1 MEKASVSVKI
11 YNETYSLRTSAPK
24 EQVLKIAD
32 EVDRRM
38 KSLAEKKNIQS
49 AEKLAVWTSLDLAA
63 DLLELRQRYERL
75 LAEVRER

>member
-63 DLLELRQRYERL
+63 DFLELKQRYERL

>member
-11 YNETYSLRTSAPK
+11 YNDTYSLRTSAPK
-24 EQVLKIAD
+24 EQVLAIAD

-38 KSLAEKKNIQS
+38 RALAETKNIQS
-49 AEKLAVWTSLDLAA
+49 AEKLAIWTSLDLAA
-63 DLLELRQRYERL
+63 DLLELKQRYERL

>member
-11 YNETYSLRTSAPK
+11 YNDTYSLRTSAPK

-32 EVDRRM
+32 EVDKRM
-38 KSLAEKKNIQS
+38 RSLAQQKSVQS
-49 AEKLAVWTSLDLAA
+49 AEKLAMWTALDLAA
-63 DLLELRQRYERL
+63 DLLELKQRYERL

>member
-11 YNETYSLRTSAPK
+11 YNDTYSLRTSAPK

>member
-11 YNETYSLRTSAPK
+11 YNETYSLRTAAPK

-38 KSLAEKKNIQS
+38 KALADKKNIQS

-63 DLLELRQRYERL
+63 DFLELKQRYERL
-75 LAEVRER
+75 LSEVRER